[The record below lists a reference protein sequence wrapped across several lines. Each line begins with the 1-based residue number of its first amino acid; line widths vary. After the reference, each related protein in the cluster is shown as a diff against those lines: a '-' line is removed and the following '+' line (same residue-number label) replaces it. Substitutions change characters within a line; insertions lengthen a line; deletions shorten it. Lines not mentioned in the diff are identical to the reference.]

1 MDKAWFDS
9 LPALCRNRKYA
20 FEELHALDCAQP
32 RPVAVKVGSGHK
44 KLPADLWQAAEFL
57 VAALQG
63 EEVFECETCN
73 IDAFLL
79 QLLHKAVVAADVLGT
94 SACLGPNGI
103 VSLFTA
109 RAKPSATKS
118 KPRDC
123 RRPATSPMDSEGPA
137 KVDAVEC
144 TSTSVLQEAQQ
155 ASEKAP
161 RDGQA
166 LGNEQNDVAEG
177 QDERHKGQDTA
188 AATKEGANKEAEAT
202 HSTEPS
208 QQETAKQRRR
218 KKRRERLRQQAR
230 AQFFE
235 PLH

>member
-123 RRPATSPMDSEGPA
+123 RRPQKRKWMQLNAPA
-137 KVDAVEC
+137 
-144 TSTSVLQEAQQ
+144 Q
-155 ASEKAP
+155 ACY
-161 RDGQA
+161 
-166 LGNEQNDVAEG
+166 
-177 QDERHKGQDTA
+177 
-188 AATKEGANKEAEAT
+188 
-202 HSTEPS
+202 
-208 QQETAKQRRR
+208 
-218 KKRRERLRQQAR
+218 KRRSRLQKKHLEMAKR
-230 AQFFE
+230 
-235 PLH
+235 